1 MSESLEVMVIEY
13 GAMSPRVRRVLEA
26 FRFSGLSD
34 EHRQREL
41 QYDKDYND
49 RSVYVM
55 VLHNDDIGGV
65 ARIIGKTRDM
75 DMLPVEY
82 GKIIETS
89 GKTDVP
95 AVLKTDVPV
104 LIDPSILPVCEIG
117 GLKIS
122 ESLGMRLKCRVLDLV
137 MKTCHAEIHRR
148 KFNCFFLT
156 SRDSPH
162 MGRLYTDKVFFQE
175 FARIRYGS
183 EVWRALWRWP
193 FTDDFLKDC
202 FQRKMDRIPETCYKF
217 PKGVR

>member
-1 MSESLEVMVIEY
+1 MSESLEVMIIEY
-13 GAMSPRVRRVLEA
+13 GAMSPRVRGVLES

-34 EHRQREL
+34 EHRQRDL
-41 QYDKDYND
+41 LYDLDYND

-65 ARIIGKTRDM
+65 ARIITKAQDM
-75 DMLPVEY
+75 DMLPIEY
-82 GKIIETS
+82 GRVIETVC
-89 GKTDVP
+89 KTVP

-122 ESLGMRLKCRVLDLV
+122 ESLGMRLKCRVLDLI

-148 KFNCFFLT
+148 KFTCFFLT

-202 FQRKMDRIPETCYKF
+202 FQWKMDRIPESAYKAL
-217 PKGVR
+217 PI